1 MSNKKNELNSLIDEN
16 YVPASTE
23 RKRAVVMYF
32 LVGIFFGLNSEKL
45 GKYGTFHFK
54 QAIGWWLIFVG
65 SLVVSVFLIFIP
77 FLRALPILIFLFLL
91 VMFIIFIKQANE
103 GFYTTSSNKTI
114 FPIFYGIGS
123 WVSDLFEDI
132 DSSDKEL

>member
-32 LVGIFFGLNSEKL
+32 LVWIFFWLNSEKL
-45 GKYGTFHFK
+45 WKYWTFHFK
-54 QAIGWWLIFVG
+54 QAIWWWLIFVW

-114 FPIFYGIGS
+114 FPIFYWIWS